1 MLQVIV
7 NRVINILFALDCFLF
22 AVCTLGGSYPSESFS
37 SAAWR
42 GELTGKVYGKV
53 RPWIDRAW
61 AVLFGQ
67 RNHCQLAYE
76 RADLNLPPDERN
88 RRTTKIVA
96 NNV

>member
-1 MLQVIV
+1 MLRVIA
-7 NRVINILFALDCFLF
+7 NRIINILFALDCFLF

-53 RPWIDRAW
+53 RPWIDRGAR
-61 AVLFGQ
+61 LLGQ
-67 RNHCQLAYE
+67 NNHCQTAYE

-88 RRTTKIVA
+88 RRNPQVVV